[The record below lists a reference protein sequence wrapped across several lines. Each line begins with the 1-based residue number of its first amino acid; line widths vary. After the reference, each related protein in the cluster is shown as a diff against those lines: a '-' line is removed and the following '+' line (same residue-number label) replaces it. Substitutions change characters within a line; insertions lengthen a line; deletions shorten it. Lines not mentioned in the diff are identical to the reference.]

1 MKPLV
6 ECIPNFSEGRRPEV
20 VEAIIDAVRSI
31 AGITVLDY
39 SSDRDHNRSV
49 LTFVGD
55 PQAVED
61 AAFAGIRK
69 AAELIDMTQ
78 HSGEHPRIG
87 ATDVVPFVPIRG
99 ITMSEC
105 VGISKRL
112 AQRVGDELNIP
123 VYLYESSAT
132 RPDRENLAD
141 VRKGEY
147 EGLRETIKSDP
158 NRAPDFGPS
167 EMGSAGATVI
177 GARAPL
183 VAYNVYL
190 NTDDVETANKIAKSI
205 RHLGGGLRYVKAL
218 GLLVEGKAQI
228 SMNLTNFAKTPI
240 HRVQEMIRTEAARHG
255 YLIRYTELVG
265 LIPEQ
270 ALIDS
275 ARWYLQLDAFNEDQI
290 LERKLQKTEA
300 ADELIPQTFLD
311 AVASGEPTPG
321 GGSVGALAGALAA
334 GLAAMVARSTMGK
347 KKYADFED
355 AMQDAARTADQLRG
369 QLTNAIREDSEAF
382 EGVLVAYRIGKD
394 DPKRGEA
401 IQNAM
406 RHAADVPMR
415 TAQLAVQALQPL
427 RVVAENGNLNAA
439 SDAAAGAHMA
449 LAALEAAA
457 LNVLINVQS
466 IEDASISGALKTEIT
481 GLREQGRAQVREILE
496 LVESRAG
503 LA

>member
-20 VEAIIDAVRSI
+20 VEAIIEAIRSVP
-31 AGITVLDY
+31 GITMLDY

-49 LTFVGD
+49 LTFVGE
-55 PQAVED
+55 PAAVEE

-69 AAELIDMTQ
+69 ASELIDMTQ

-99 ITMSEC
+99 ITMAEC
-105 VGISKRL
+105 VGVAKRL
-112 AQRVGDELNIP
+112 GQRVGSELGIP
-123 VYLYESSAT
+123 VYLYEAAAT

-141 VRKGEY
+141 LRKGEY
-147 EGLRETIKSDP
+147 EGLRDAIRNDP
-158 NRAPDFGPS
+158 NRAPDFGPA
-167 EMGSAGATVI
+167 ELGSAGATVI

-183 VAYNVYL
+183 IAYNVYL
-190 NTDDVETANKIAKSI
+190 NTNDVEAANKIAKAI
-205 RHLGGGLRYVKAL
+205 RNANGGLRYVKAL
-218 GLLVEGKAQI
+218 GLDVEGRAQV

-240 HRVQEMIRTEAARHG
+240 FRVQEMIRSEAARYG
-255 YLIRYTELVG
+255 YLIHHSELIG
-265 LIPEQ
+265 LIPEE

-275 ARWYLQLDAFNEDQI
+275 AQWYLQLDGFTEDQI
-290 LERKLQKTEA
+290 LERKLQTSEA
-300 ADELIPQTFLD
+300 EAQLIPHPFLD

-334 GLAAMVARSTMGK
+334 GLAAMVARSTIGK
-347 KKYADFED
+347 KKYAEVED
-355 AMQDAARTADQLRG
+355 AMQEAARDADALRAD
-369 QLTNAIREDSEAF
+369 LTEAIHEDSAAF
-382 EGVLVAYRIGKD
+382 EEVLKANRLSKD

-401 IQNAM
+401 VQSAT
-406 RHAADVPMR
+406 RRAAEVPLR
-415 TAQLAVQALQPL
+415 TAQLAVQALEPL
-427 RVVAENGNLNAA
+427 RTVAEQGNINAA
-439 SDAAAGAHMA
+439 SDAAAGAHLA

-466 IEDASISGALKTEIT
+466 LEDANAASDLRDEIT
-481 GLREQGRAQVREILE
+481 RLRENGRARVREILS
-496 LVESRAG
+496 LVENRAG